1 MTKIFLD
8 KPEYRIETTRRYSL
22 TWLLIELLKQDKN
35 KKARVYNGE
44 NTASSVK
51 GVGKTGQLQKNQT
64 GLSHIMH
71 KNKFKMD

>member
-8 KPEYRIETTRRYSL
+8 KPEHRIETTCRYSL

-51 GVGKTGQLQKNQT
+51 GVGKTGQVHAKESNWTTVAHHAQK
-64 GLSHIMH
+64 
-71 KNKFKMD
+71 